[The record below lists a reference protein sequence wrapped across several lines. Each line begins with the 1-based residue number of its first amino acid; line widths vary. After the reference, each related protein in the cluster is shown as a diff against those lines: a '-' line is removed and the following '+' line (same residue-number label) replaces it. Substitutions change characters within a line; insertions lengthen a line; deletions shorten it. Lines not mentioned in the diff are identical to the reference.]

1 MDKTRLW
8 MIASVL
14 VMALVV
20 AGGWFLGVQPQLGAI
35 AEAES
40 QTTSV
45 QQTNAAYARALAK
58 LKKDAADLP
67 ALKAKLASLAA
78 SVPEGSAVPAF
89 IDQLNA
95 LYTASNVVCIDQSFS
110 DAVAYSPVAPAAPA
124 APAAPSGSQTPAPGA
139 TSTPAPAPTPAAGTP
154 PVVSSLITAT
164 NFAARPVSV
173 TVRGQFADILNFV
186 NGLQTGQRLFLVT
199 SFSTMPAT
207 DAGAGAGSLDAKIA
221 GYVFSLTPDGQ
232 GGAGAQPATP
242 SPAPTADA
250 ASK

>member
-8 MIASVL
+8 VIASVL
-14 VMALVV
+14 VMALVL
-20 AGGWFLGVQPQLGAI
+20 AGGWFLGVQPQLGSIAD
-35 AEAES
+35 AEA
-40 QTTSV
+40 QTASV
-45 QQTNAAYARALAK
+45 QQTNETYAQALAK
-58 LKKDAADLP
+58 LKKDSADLP

-110 DAVAYSPVAPAAPA
+110 DAVAYSPVAPPA
-124 APAAPSGSQTPAPGA
+124 AATPTSTQTPAPGA
-139 TSTPAPAPTPAAGTP
+139 AATPTPAPTATAGTP

-164 NFAARPVSV
+164 NFAARPVSI
-173 TVRGQFADILNFV
+173 TVRGQFADILTFV
-186 NGLQTGQRLFLVT
+186 NGLQTGPRLFLVT
-199 SFSTMPAT
+199 SFSTVAAT
-207 DAGAGAGSLDAKIA
+207 DAAAGAGSLDAKVS

-232 GGAGAQPATP
+232 GGAAPQPGAPGAA
-242 SPAPTADA
+242 SNAEA

>member
-8 MIASVL
+8 VIASVL
-14 VMALVV
+14 VMALVL

-35 AEAES
+35 ADAEA
-40 QTTSV
+40 QTASV
-45 QQTNAAYARALAK
+45 QQTNETYAQALAK
-58 LKKDAADLP
+58 LKRDSADLP

-110 DAVAYSPVAPAAPA
+110 DAVAYSPAAPPAATPT
-124 APAAPSGSQTPAPGA
+124 STQTPAPGA
-139 TSTPAPAPTPAAGTP
+139 APTPTPAPTAAAGTP

-173 TVRGQFADILNFV
+173 TVRGRFADILTFV
-186 NGLQTGQRLFLVT
+186 NGLQTGPRLFLVT
-199 SFSTMPAT
+199 SFSTVPAT
-207 DAGAGAGSLDAKIA
+207 DATAGPGTLDAKVA

-232 GGAGAQPATP
+232 GGAAPEPAAPGATSSAE
-242 SPAPTADA
+242 A